1 MLRPAR
7 GIVVCH
13 ALRWHQELRDVG
25 DLASLV
31 PTMDRELEL
40 AEMLISE
47 MTGVDIFFALRRSH
61 ETL

>member
-1 MLRPAR
+1 M
-7 GIVVCH
+7 
-13 ALRWHQELRDVG
+13 G